1 MGYYM
6 SGGYYRA
13 GGYYR
18 GGFFSS
24 LGKVAGKVAG
34 AAQALAPI
42 ATMVNPALGMGM
54 SSIGGIGTAL
64 FAGAGKTASPGVPI
78 QQTGAV
84 LTGKPGGG
92 AITTPT
98 LDFLTGLAGKLGSGL
113 TGPTGQPLGKG
124 GLVELP
130 GGAVVAVRSRR
141 RMNPLNP
148 RALSRAYRRLNS
160 ASKWAHRLFNVSKPR
175 HGVKPKF
182 GRRRSR

>member
-24 LGKVAGKVAG
+24 VGKAIGKAAGVAQK
-34 AAQALAPI
+34 LAPV
-42 ATMVNPALGMGM
+42 ATMVNPGLGMAMG
-54 SSIGGIGTAL
+54 SIGGIGSQL
-64 FAGAGKTASPGVPI
+64 FGKVPTVNAGAITIPGGQPVPTVPSLDFLKGFP
-78 QQTGAV
+78 Q
-84 LTGKPGGG
+84 LTGPGGG
-92 AITTPT
+92 T
-98 LDFLTGLAGKLGSGL
+98 F
-113 TGPTGQPLGKG
+113 GKG
-124 GLVELP
+124 ALVETPAGTVLVK
-130 GGAVVAVRSRR
+130 GKSR

>member
-1 MGYYM
+1 VGYYM

-18 GGFFSS
+18 GGFFSKV
-24 LGKVAGKVAG
+24 GKLIGKASG
-34 AAQALAPI
+34 AASQLAPLV
-42 ATMVNPALGMGM
+42 TMVNPGLGMGM
-54 SSIGGIGTAL
+54 SSMGNLGSAL
-64 FAGAGKTASPGVPI
+64 FSGAGKTASPGVPI
-78 QQTGAV
+78 QQA
-84 LTGKPGGG
+84 G
-92 AITTPT
+92 AISTTTGRPIT
-98 LDFLTGLAGKLGSGL
+98 TSPLDFLTGLKGL
-113 TGPTGQPLGKG
+113 TGPGGNTFGKG

-130 GGAVVAVRSRR
+130 GGGVVAVRSRR

>member
-18 GGFFSS
+18 GGFFSKVGKA
-24 LGKVAGKVAG
+24 LGKVSG
-34 AAQALAPI
+34 AAQALAPV
-42 ATMVNPALGMGM
+42 ATMINPGLGMGM
-54 SSIGGIGTAL
+54 SSLGGIGSSL
-64 FAGAGKTASPGVPI
+64 FGGKGGTIIPGPDV
-78 QQTGAV
+78 GK
-84 LTGKPGGG
+84 LTGPGGG
-92 AITTPT
+92 P
-98 LDFLTGLAGKLGSGL
+98 FGG
-113 TGPTGQPLGKG
+113 G
-124 GLVELP
+124 GLGFPNVTNPQAIREQLLAQ
-130 GGAVVAVRSRR
+130 GGKSGSLVATPNGVVLVRSRR

-160 ASKWAHRLFNVSKPR
+160 ASKWAHRLFNVAKPR